1 MFERILV
8 ALDGSK
14 AAEAA
19 LGPAAALAEKLGSSL
34 ILLHVIEKRPPKRV
48 HGEAHLSAPAE
59 ASAYLAGI
67 AAELSAR
74 SRGLS
79 ISTHVHEG
87 PAESGLAATLA
98 AHAGELDFDL
108 AVMAVHGSSG
118 LAERLSASLPLRVAA
133 SFGGSGHGDEGASV
147 LVLRGGPATSRGF
160 PSRIVVPLDGKPEHE
175 ASLAKA
181 AFLAK
186 ALGLPMRLVTVV
198 PRHGAEW
205 GGAGSAL
212 ALLAPA
218 LSGAQLEYSA
228 KAAREYLE
236 TAAARLR
243 AGGLSV
249 EIGLERGRP
258 VRGLIKA
265 LAPKED
271 LVVLSTHRRLGI
283 DASLDGCFAASFAA
297 SYPGMSLIVP
307 IGRGAPGE
315 EPRAWGGTSSTR

>member
-1 MFERILV
+1 MFEHILV

-19 LGPAAALAEKLGSSL
+19 LGPAAALAGKLGSSL
-34 ILLHVIEKRPPKRV
+34 ILLHVIERKPPKRV

-59 ASAYLAGI
+59 ASAYLERI
-67 AAELSAR
+67 AAELSAQGPA
-74 SRGLS
+74 RGLA
-79 ISTHVHEG
+79 IRTHVHEG
-87 PAESGLAATLA
+87 SAQSGLAATLA

-133 SFGGSGHGDEGASV
+133 SFGDLSRGDEGASV
-147 LVLRGGPATSRGF
+147 LVLREGSAASRAL
-160 PSRIVVPLDGKPEHE
+160 PSRVVVPLDGKPEHE

-186 ALGLPMRLVTVV
+186 ALGLPIKLVTAV

-212 ALLAPA
+212 ALLSPA

-236 TAAARLR
+236 AIAARLR
-243 AGGLSV
+243 AEGLSV
-249 EIGLERGRP
+249 ETGIERGRP
-258 VRGLIKA
+258 VRSLIKA
-265 LAPKED
+265 LAPKAD

-307 IGRGAPGE
+307 VYRELA
-315 EPRAWGGTSSTR
+315 R

>member
-19 LGPAAALAEKLGSSL
+19 LGPAAALAERLGSSL
-34 ILLHVIEKRPPKRV
+34 ILLHVIEARPPKRV

-74 SRGLS
+74 GLS
-79 ISTHVHEG
+79 ISTHVHQG

-133 SFGGSGHGDEGASV
+133 SFGGSGRGDEGASV
-147 LVLRGGPATSRGF
+147 LVLRGGPAASRAL
-160 PSRIVVPLDGKPEHE
+160 PSRVVVPLDGKPAHE

-181 AFLAK
+181 TFLAK
-186 ALGLPMRLVTVV
+186 ALGLPIRLVTVV

-243 AGGLSV
+243 AEGLSV
-249 EIGLERGRP
+249 EISLERGRP

-271 LVVLSTHRRLGI
+271 LVVLSTHRRRGI

-307 IGRGAPGE
+307 IGRSATGE